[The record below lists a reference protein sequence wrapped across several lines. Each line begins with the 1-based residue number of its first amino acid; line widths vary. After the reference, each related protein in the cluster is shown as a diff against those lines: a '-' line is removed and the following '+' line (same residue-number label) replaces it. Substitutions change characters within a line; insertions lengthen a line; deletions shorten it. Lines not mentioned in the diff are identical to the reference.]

1 MRIEDST
8 SSRLNIILREQEQIE
23 LIKACMARLSMAR
36 GGVKV
41 SAIQTLLE
49 LSKFYLE
56 NVDKIEPVS
65 DTMRALAEKIQR

>member
-23 LIKACMARLSMAR
+23 LIKACMSRLSMAR